1 MRREE
6 DAVFPLLQQHLCVA
20 EQRAMVRT
28 YWQTQMICVDNPT
41 ACRIVAIKLVCMESS
56 GVRCSSQQMHS
67 ASFFQVWRTLR
78 AMPLRLLERVMPW
91 LAAKLPEPDIEEM
104 LATVR

>member
-1 MRREE
+1 M
-6 DAVFPLLQQHLCVA
+6 
-20 EQRAMVRT
+20 
-28 YWQTQMICVDNPT
+28 
-41 ACRIVAIKLVCMESS
+41 
-56 GVRCSSQQMHS
+56 
-67 ASFFQVWRTLR
+67 R